1 MYFFL
6 PESKTSTWI
15 AASFCRVATF
25 FLSNTNLVVG
35 YFMCFV
41 ILASRVEWVE
51 SWVEYGRISE
61 GNIGK
66 SAGNTRKFRSTK
78 CVPCLH
84 YFFHN
89 YLIFN

>member
-6 PESKTSTWI
+6 PESNTSIWI

-25 FLSNTNLVVG
+25 FQSNTNLVVG

-51 SWVEYGRISE
+51 SWVEYVRISE

-66 SAGNTRKFRSTK
+66 CAGNTRKFRSTK
-78 CVPCLH
+78 CVLYLH
-84 YFFHN
+84 TFFYI